1 MAKQLIVERITSNN
15 LSDMKANH
23 TWTLFVFL
31 AGRNAGRL
39 LRRAF
44 GDNAYDTKT
53 DGKDRDWPKLS
64 SDTLMRLG
72 INPITM
78 IEAELTAQLRPEGMY
93 SPLGF
98 AIAMLNEDLEPDD
111 ALRALEWYHR
121 HREVYNETQTRVYA
135 GIAYPR
141 PTKFWENGLVC
152 PIVPEQFKEKY
163 PGAGALERFGGT
175 LDVTKN
181 PFDQVPPT
189 RDATRTLPLSSTFY
203 GWLNEGQRLRA
214 RKYVNMGTLSRFY
227 LVSKIHEGM
236 WDEEVKKA
244 ARTLLRAE
252 SASQPNYHELTN
264 AAQLIDNSDL
274 VNWISKRKGVRQGLF
289 VVRSDATEAQMT
301 TGLRILLNSAAARSA
316 LMQHIGR
323 PLIADEVA
331 ALRSPDIVDFLWE
344 CPWAII
350 EEVSKN
356 RDRVLAKLMPH
367 VGKVDAKKL
376 RECLSPHK
384 DRKGRIDP
392 ITSEAWLASQFER
405 TDWLGK
411 MTPILWNYRNAC
423 KIRKELLEQCGS
435 VSRAFLLTLPSQTGE
450 YSGNIDQALG
460 KMTLKETVLRRD
472 FHKRLKGFE
481 LSKHSSIA
489 Y

>member
-1 MAKQLIVERITSNN
+1 MSTAVEALAKQLIVERITSNN
-15 LSDMKANH
+15 LYDMKANH
-23 TWTLFVFL
+23 TWSLFVYL
-31 AGRNAGRL
+31 AGPDAGRL

-78 IEAELTAQLRPEGMY
+78 IEAGLTKQLRPDGEY

-98 AIAMLNEDLEPDD
+98 AIAMLNDDLEPDN
-111 ALRALEWYHR
+111 ALQAIEWYHR
-121 HREVYNETQTRVYA
+121 HREIYNETQP
-135 GIAYPR
+135 I
-141 PTKFWENGLVC
+141 KFWKNGLVC
-152 PIVPEQFKEKY
+152 PIVPEQFHEKY

-175 LDVTKN
+175 LDVSKN
-181 PFDQVPPT
+181 PFDQVQPA
-189 RDATRTLPLSSTFY
+189 RDARDAVRTLPLSSTFF

-384 DRKGRIDP
+384 SRKARIDP

-423 KIRKELLEQCGS
+423 KIRVELLEQCQS
-435 VSRAFLLTLPSQTGE
+435 VYRAFLLCLPSQTGE
-450 YSGNIDQALG
+450 YAGNIDQALG

-481 LSKHSSIA
+481 LSKHSSIV